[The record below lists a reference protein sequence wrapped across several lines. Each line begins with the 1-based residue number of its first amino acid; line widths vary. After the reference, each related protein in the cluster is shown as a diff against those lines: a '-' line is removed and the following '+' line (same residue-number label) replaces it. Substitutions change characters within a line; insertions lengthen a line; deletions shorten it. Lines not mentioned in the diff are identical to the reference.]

1 MLLTV
6 DEIHAQWNI
15 ISIVRAVQ
23 PFCNEFSTTYCSDYI
38 EFNCITTRQLISCKI
53 LEFKILYKTT
63 KIQQYI
69 APILPTVHRHLTS
82 KKTTYFGIN
91 NNKPTSNNEDQL
103 KPKWQG
109 NSLMR
114 SPHTMIGY
122 LLSSKYLLVASEALN
137 WAPEMIRTRTIR

>member
-6 DEIHAQWNI
+6 DEIHAWWH
-15 ISIVRAVQ
+15 ISIRAVQ
-23 PFCNEFSTTYCSDYI
+23 PFCNEFSTPYCSNYI

-91 NNKPTSNNEDQL
+91 HNNPTSNDEL

-122 LLSSKYLLVASEALN
+122 LLSSKYLLVASEALK
-137 WAPEMIRTRTIR
+137 WAPGLIRTRTIR